1 MWCPPVSQRV
11 KQRVMQQVSQQIMP
25 RKMRQLALFSTI
37 LLCSAGG
44 MAGREA
50 AAQPLAACEP
60 PRGNEYLLL
69 VLNQKQDTSDQLR
82 QLLPSNAE
90 ITPCNYLN
98 ENVVRVSGF
107 ATADIANAWAQYVAD
122 MAGLQAFV
130 ARPAGA
136 ATTADAPTGSGTT
149 GSGTTGSGTTGS
161 TAPGTSS
168 GFPTPTQIPASG
180 GTSPPGPTPT
190 GPGLAQGTT
199 PGGTTSFPTP
209 TQPAPT
215 AAPATTPTPAS
226 LPATPQPLG
235 TGYAVLV
242 RYFNHPEVAAD
253 VHQVTS
259 QPVGLVAYEQFPFLL
274 AAYTTDANAATAIL
288 KTLNDR
294 GFTAFIV
301 DSRRAI
307 LLTPA
312 VAGTEGR
319 QG

>member
-1 MWCPPVSQRV
+1 MWCPPVLQRV
-11 KQRVMQQVSQQIMP
+11 TQPIMQQVSQPVMSHKL
-25 RKMRQLALFSTI
+25 RRLVLWSTI

-50 AAQPLAACEP
+50 TAQPLAACEP
-60 PRGNEYLLL
+60 PRANEYLLL
-69 VLNQKQDTSDQLR
+69 VLNQKADTPDQLR
-82 QLLPSNAE
+82 QLLPANAE

-130 ARPAGA
+130 ARPAGD
-136 ATTADAPTGSGTT
+136 TTAAAPTGSTSA
-149 GSGTTGSGTTGS
+149 GSGTAGT
-161 TAPGTSS
+161 

-180 GTSPPGPTPT
+180 GTSTPSPTQT
-190 GPGLAQGTT
+190 AQGTT
-199 PGGTTSFPTP
+199 SGGATSFPTP
-209 TQPAPT
+209 TQPT
-215 AAPATTPTPAS
+215 ATPTVAPSSSAS
-226 LPATPQPLG
+226 PSSSTATPQPLG
-235 TGYAVLV
+235 AGYAVLV
-242 RYFNHPEVAAD
+242 RYFNRPEVAAD

-274 AAYTTDANAATAIL
+274 AAYTTDANAAATIL

-312 VAGTEGR
+312 VVGTEGR